1 MQSENKLSNR
11 SLTLLWLGAAISIA
25 EVMTG
30 TLIAPLGL
38 KNGVIAIIMGHVI
51 GISVLFLAGVIGS
64 QSKLPAIE
72 SSRISFGK
80 YGSYIFS
87 ILNIL
92 QLIGWTAV
100 MVITAAKAIDGVT
113 VSAFNYQNTTLGC
126 IIIGAF
132 IFLWVLVGFKNMEK
146 LNYIAVGL
154 LFIGSVILSL
164 QIFGGSTAN
173 SAVEG
178 TMSFGGAVELSAI
191 MPISWLPLIAD
202 YTRFSR
208 KEKSGSLVSSIS
220 YFMGSCWMYIIGL
233 GAALYAGTSD
243 IFVILTSVGLGMV
256 ALIIILFSTVTTA
269 FLDVYSAGVSFVNID
284 TKVKERTAVLIT
296 GVIGVLLAIVA
307 PIDAYQDFLYLI
319 GSVFAPLF
327 AILITDYF
335 VFKNTKVDEK
345 KLIDVKNMIIWVAG
359 VVIYR
364 QLMTCDFPVGVTLP
378 AMVMISLLFILVNGG
393 IKLCS
398 KKS

>member
-1 MQSENKLSNR
+1 MQNENKLSNR

-30 TLIAPLGL
+30 SLIAPLGI
-38 KNGVIAIIMGHVI
+38 KNGVTAIIIGHVI

-80 YGSYIFS
+80 YGSYFFS

-113 VSAFNYQNTTLGC
+113 ASAFNYQNTTLGC

-164 QIFGGSTAN
+164 QIFGGSAAN

-178 TMSFGGAVELSAI
+178 MMTFGGAVELSAI

-202 YTRFSR
+202 YTRFSE
-208 KEKSGSLVSSIS
+208 KKKSGPLVSSIS

-269 FLDVYSAGVSFVNID
+269 FLDVYSAGVSFININS
-284 TKVKERTAVLIT
+284 KVKERTAVLIT
-296 GVIGVLLAIVA
+296 CVIGVLLAIVA
-307 PIDAYQDFLYLI
+307 PIETYQDFLYLI

-335 VFKNTKVDEK
+335 VFKNTQIEEK
-345 KLIDVKNMIIWVAG
+345 KLIDVKNMIIWVVG

-364 QLMTCDFPVGVTLP
+364 QLITLDFPVGVTLP
-378 AMVMISLLFILVNGG
+378 AMIIISLICILVNGG
-393 IKLCS
+393 IKLCLKRS
-398 KKS
+398 

>member
-1 MQSENKLSNR
+1 MQNENKLSNR

-38 KNGVIAIIMGHVI
+38 KNGVIAIIIGHVI

-113 VSAFNYQNTTLGC
+113 ASTFNYQNTTLGC
-126 IIIGAF
+126 IIIGVF

-164 QIFGGSTAN
+164 QIFSGSSVN

-178 TMSFGGAVELSAI
+178 TMTFGGAVELSAI

-202 YTRFSR
+202 YTRFSE
-208 KEKSGSLVSSIS
+208 KKKSGSLVSSIS

-335 VFKNTKVDEK
+335 VFKNTQIEEK
-345 KLIDVKNMIIWVAG
+345 KLLDIKNMMIWVVG

-364 QLMTCDFPVGVTLP
+364 QLMTLDFPVGVTLP
-378 AMVMISLLFILVNGG
+378 AMIIISLICILVNGG
-393 IKLCS
+393 IKLCLKRS
-398 KKS
+398 